1 MLKVG
6 DIVRYLNAVGGGRV
20 SRVEG
25 AVAYVDDDGFV
36 TPVLAKE
43 CVVVTP
49 AKDAVMLAAEEPATA
64 SKAAQPKSTP
74 AQEAASVL
82 APFVET
88 EEGELL
94 NVVLGFEAKDIKHL
108 SATDY
113 EAFLVNDSNYHLYYV
128 ISTQEAGTPTV
139 SVLACGTIEPAMQEY
154 VATVEPADLPAMD
167 RISVDIIAFKPDRPY
182 RPKRPVSLSL
192 PFDTTKFFK
201 LHCFKRH
208 PYFDNPVIAIEIVKD
223 DVPVQSGRTEV
234 DAASLAKAM
243 SEKKRADSRRD
254 AAPAPKKNA
263 QKSDAP
269 VVVDL
274 HIHELVDNTAGLS
287 NADMLNMQI
296 DRFRAVM
303 DENLRHHG
311 RKIVFIHGKGE
322 GVLRQALLKELNH
335 KYKGHDVQDASFREY
350 GFGATQ
356 VTIR

>member
-1 MLKVG
+1 MAKVG
-6 DIVRYLNAVGGGRV
+6 DIVRYLNAVGGGRIT
-20 SRVEG
+20 RIDG

-36 TPVLAKE
+36 TPVLVKE

-49 AKDAVMLAAEEPATA
+49 AKDAEMLEPEKTQQAPV
-64 SKAAQPKSTP
+64 AQPQAKKP
-74 AQEAASVL
+74 APAVEI

-88 EEGELL
+88 EEGEML

-128 ISTQEAGTPTV
+128 ISTQASADSPL
-139 SVLACGTIEPAMQEY
+139 SVLASGIIEPAMQEY
-154 VATVEPADLPAMD
+154 VATVERADLPDMD
-167 RISVDIIAFKPDRPY
+167 RICASIIAFKPDRPY
-182 RPKRPVSLSL
+182 RAKTPMSVTM
-192 PFDTTKFFK
+192 PFDATKFFK

-208 PYFDNPVIAIEIVKD
+208 PYFDNPVIALELVKND
-223 DVPVQSGRTEV
+223 IPAQSKAADIDV
-234 DAASLAKAM
+234 AALSKAM
-243 SEKKRADSRRD
+243 NEKKRADSRPVQSRQSKQHEPRRD
-254 AAPAPKKNA
+254 APL
-263 QKSDAP
+263 
-269 VVVDL
+269 VVDL
-274 HIHELVDNTAGLS
+274 HIGELVDTTAGLS
-287 NADMLNMQI
+287 NADMLNLQI

-311 RKIVFIHGKGE
+311 KKIVFIHGKGE

>member
-20 SRVEG
+20 SRIEG

-49 AKDAVMLAAEEPATA
+49 AKDAEMLVPENTAPATA
-64 SKAAQPKSTP
+64 PQQKNATAPKAA
-74 AQEAASVL
+74 AAI

-88 EEGELL
+88 EEGERL
-94 NVVLGFEAKDIKHL
+94 NVVLGFEAKDLKHL
-108 SATDY
+108 SSTSY
-113 EAFLVNDSNYHLYYV
+113 EAFLVNDSNYNLYYV
-128 ISTQEAGTPTV
+128 ISTQESGAPDM

-154 VATVEPADLPAMD
+154 LTTIEPADLPAMD

-182 RPKRPVSLSL
+182 RAKRPVSLSM

-201 LHCFKRH
+201 LHCFKRN
-208 PYFDNPVIAIEIVKD
+208 PYFDNPVIAVDIVKD
-223 DVPVQSGRTEV
+223 DVPAQSGNAAV

-243 SEKKRADSRRD
+243 NEKKRADSRHIH
-254 AAPAPKKNA
+254 APAAKKREPKGEG
-263 QKSDAP
+263 P
-269 VVVDL
+269 IVVDL

-287 NADMLNMQI
+287 NADMLNLQI

-303 DENLRHHG
+303 DENLRNHG

>member
-1 MLKVG
+1 MAKVG
-6 DIVRYLNAVGGGRV
+6 DIVRYLNAVGGGRIT
-20 SRVEG
+20 RIDDG
-25 AVAYVDDDGFV
+25 VAYVDDDGFV
-36 TPVLAKE
+36 TPVLVKE

-49 AKDAVMLAAEEPATA
+49 AKDAEMLEPEKQPASAQKQPQEKGNVPAAD
-64 SKAAQPKSTP
+64 
-74 AQEAASVL
+74 L

-88 EEGELL
+88 EEGEKL

-128 ISTQEAGTPTV
+128 ISTQADADSTL
-139 SVLACGTIEPAMQEY
+139 SVLASGVIEPAMQEY
-154 VATVEPADLPAMD
+154 VATIEPADLPHMD
-167 RISVDIIAFKPDRPY
+167 RLSACLLAFKPDRPY
-182 RPKRPVSLSL
+182 QPKNPVAVSM
-192 PFDTTKFFK
+192 PFDVTKFFK

-208 PYFDNPVIAIEIVKD
+208 PYFDNPVIAVELVKD
-223 DVPVQSGRTEV
+223 DVPVKSSMAGV
-234 DAASLAKAM
+234 DATALTKAM
-243 SEKKRADSRRD
+243 NEKKRTDSRPSGASRPKAKEARRD
-254 AAPAPKKNA
+254 T
-263 QKSDAP
+263 P

-274 HIHELVDNTAGLS
+274 HIEELVDTKAGLS
-287 NADMLNMQI
+287 NADMLNLQI

-322 GVLRQALLKELNH
+322 GVLRQALLKELSH

>member
-20 SRVEG
+20 SRIEG

-49 AKDAVMLAAEEPATA
+49 AKDAEMLAQEPKPEPA
-64 SKAAQPKSTP
+64 AAQGKGVTAQKASEP
-74 AQEAASVL
+74 AV

-88 EEGELL
+88 EEGERL
-94 NVVLGFEAKDIKHL
+94 NVVLGFEAKDLKHL
-108 SATDY
+108 SSTSY

-128 ISTQEAGTPTV
+128 ISTQESAA
-139 SVLACGTIEPAMQEY
+139 SERNVLAFGAIEPAMQEY
-154 VATVEPADLPAMD
+154 IATIEPADLPAMD
-167 RISVDIIAFKPDRPY
+167 RISVDMIAFKSDRPY
-182 RPKRPVSLSL
+182 RAKRPVSISMPL
-192 PFDTTKFFK
+192 DATKFFK
-201 LHCFKRH
+201 LHCFKRN
-208 PYFDNPVIAIEIVKD
+208 PYFDNPVIAIDLVKD
-223 DVPVQSGRTEV
+223 DAPAQGTRAEV

-243 SEKKRADSRRD
+243 NEKKRVDSRR
-254 AAPAPKKNA
+254 APAPAPKRVHKH
-263 QKSDAP
+263 DELI
-269 VVVDL
+269 VVDL
-274 HIHELVDNTAGLS
+274 HIHELVDNTSGLS

-296 DRFRAVM
+296 DRFRSVM
-303 DENLRHHG
+303 DENLRNHG
-311 RKIVFIHGKGE
+311 CKIVFIHGKGE
-322 GVLRQALLKELNH
+322 GVLRQALLKELSH